1 MATDIS
7 IICKRSMILHLM
19 FQILVF
25 RCMTYCLFFIM
36 LFLLW
41 AKPVEI
47 VDDYTEVDTQGH
59 IQRVNGI
66 PFIEYLKVLYL

>member
-1 MATDIS
+1 
-7 IICKRSMILHLM
+7 
-19 FQILVF
+19 
-25 RCMTYCLFFIM
+25 M

>member
-1 MATDIS
+1 MARDMNIV
-7 IICKRSMILHLM
+7 CKRSTNLYVKD
-19 FQILVF
+19 QILVF

-47 VDDYTEVDTQGH
+47 VDDYTEVDSHGH
-59 IQRVNGI
+59 ILRVNGI
-66 PFIEYLKVLYL
+66 PFIDYLRV